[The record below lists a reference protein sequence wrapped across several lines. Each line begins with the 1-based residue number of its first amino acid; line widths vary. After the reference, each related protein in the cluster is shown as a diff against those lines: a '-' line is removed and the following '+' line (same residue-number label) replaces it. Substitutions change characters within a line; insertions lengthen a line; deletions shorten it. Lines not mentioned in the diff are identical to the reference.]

1 MNVSELARQL
11 RINTKDLLEILP
23 KYGFDIGAR
32 AVKVDDRVADR
43 IMKQWKFIKRNIEEQ
58 KRRQAEEQKLKEK
71 ELRRQTGITVALPD
85 LLTVRS
91 FAEKL
96 NLSVTQVI
104 TELMKNGI
112 LANQNQNIDYET
124 AAILA
129 EEMGF
134 TVQKEVGNIVDE
146 QKEAERSQALE
157 QALVSTEN
165 AEARPPVIVVMGH
178 VDHGKTKLLDSIRS
192 TNVIDTESGGITQ
205 HIGAYQTVWKDPKTK
220 AERALTFIDTPGHE
234 AFTVMR
240 SRGAKV
246 ADIAIMLVAADDG
259 VKPQTEEVIN
269 IIKAAKLPFV
279 VAINKIDKEG
289 ADPQRVRTE
298 LAQRNILSDE
308 WGGEVPMVEISA
320 KQKLNIDKLLDVLLL
335 MAEMNADKIVADPA
349 VPAAG
354 TIIESHVDKGM
365 GPVATVLVQSGTLHV
380 GDSLVVNNEV
390 YGKVRAMKD
399 YNGRGITEAA
409 PSTPAQIIGFKVAPE
424 VGDIMDLNK
433 AGSAQKIDIKQKRTQ
448 QTGAERSFSAIQQDE
463 TTAEEEARRKHT
475 LNLIIKT
482 DVLGS
487 LEAIVGSLQK
497 LKHEEVGVRIIGKGL
512 GNITED
518 DVNKAEAGSAII
530 IGFHVNPT
538 PSAEELMREKNVEF
552 KRYEIIYDLINWVI
566 ADLESKLDTEKIITE
581 LAKIKVLAIF
591 RTDKGEMTIGGR
603 VENGKVKKDVLVR
616 VKRGGEVIGE
626 GKITH
631 LKVGQQDMKE
641 VPEGTECGMRF
652 EGKLKI
658 EISDV
663 LEAYSVESKFRKI
676 VFEK

>member
-566 ADLESKLDTEKIITE
+566 ADLESKLDTEKIIQN
-581 LAKIKVLAIF
+581 L
-591 RTDKGEMTIGGR
+591 
-603 VENGKVKKDVLVR
+603 
-616 VKRGGEVIGE
+616 
-626 GKITH
+626 
-631 LKVGQQDMKE
+631 
-641 VPEGTECGMRF
+641 P
-652 EGKLKI
+652 KLKCWPFSAPI
-658 EISDV
+658 R
-663 LEAYSVESKFRKI
+663 AK
-676 VFEK
+676 